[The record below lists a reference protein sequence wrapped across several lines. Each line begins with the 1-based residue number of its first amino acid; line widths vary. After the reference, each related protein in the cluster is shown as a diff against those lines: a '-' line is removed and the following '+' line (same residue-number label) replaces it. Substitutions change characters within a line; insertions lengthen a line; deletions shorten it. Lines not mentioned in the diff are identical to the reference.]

1 MVSDTTVS
9 ECNIQQL
16 ICPDGVTLDV
26 KQKLLTTL
34 TGHWFYAPQQV
45 LPVKQYLQ
53 GVRSDPVVSLRPH
66 TASGATLHRSV
77 SSPRADTRPYSA
89 KSVPPPDHGAIFQ
102 LTEPADGE
110 GSQEMDGGAYRKIL
124 TQLGNFQQDQSA
136 SRTKII
142 CSMMAKQTG
151 DKWRDLLGLIRKDGD
166 DDDGEAEEEEVEEYV
181 EDESFDYETSD
192 AALSGLE
199 AKIRQFHDRQDDAG
213 RKIVP
218 QIAELRRFSIEVGL
232 LAQIDGLLGFVRVCL
247 DIRDAISEFQCRNN
261 II

>member
-1 MVSDTTVS
+1 M
-9 ECNIQQL
+9 
-16 ICPDGVTLDV
+16 
-26 KQKLLTTL
+26 
-34 TGHWFYAPQQV
+34 
-45 LPVKQYLQ
+45 
-53 GVRSDPVVSLRPH
+53 SLRPH

-77 SSPRADTRPYSA
+77 SSPRAHTRPYSA

-110 GSQEMDGGAYRKIL
+110 GPEVELDGAAYRKIL

-136 SRTKII
+136 SRAKII

-151 DKWRDLLGLIRKDGD
+151 DKWRDLLGLMRKDGD

-199 AKIRQFHDRQDDAG
+199 AKIRQFHDRQDDSG

-218 QIAELRRFSIEVGL
+218 QIAELRRFSIEVRL
-232 LAQIDGLLGFVRVCL
+232 LAQNDGLIDFVR
-247 DIRDAISEFQCRNN
+247 F
-261 II
+261 